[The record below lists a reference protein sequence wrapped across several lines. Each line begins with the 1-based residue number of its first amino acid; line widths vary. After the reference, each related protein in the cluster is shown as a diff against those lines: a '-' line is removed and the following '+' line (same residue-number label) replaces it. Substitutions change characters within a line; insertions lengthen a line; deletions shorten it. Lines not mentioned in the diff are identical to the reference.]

1 MGLRRFVERITKPV
15 EELDRER
22 LAEFCEGLGVTPL
35 DRLPQRRPVRF
46 AGEVSAVR
54 VVPRAGAPA
63 LEVTVRDGHGAIT
76 LVFLGRDRIG
86 GLTTGRRLVA
96 EGVVTSHG
104 PDRLVYN
111 PWYRLL
117 PR

>member
-1 MGLRRFVERITKPV
+1 MGLRKLVERVTKPV

-22 LAEFCEGLGVTPL
+22 LAEFCDGLRVTPL
-35 DRLPQRRPVRF
+35 DRLPLRTPVRF

-63 LEVTVRDGHGAIT
+63 LEVTLRDGHGT
-76 LVFLGRDRIG
+76 VTVVFLGRERIG
-86 GLTTGRRLVA
+86 GLVTGRRLLA
-96 EGVVTSHG
+96 EGVVTLHG